1 MVTISVDSTLA
12 HQSFGVLL
20 DGVDLTLDVRWNA
33 RAGAWILAV
42 SDADGVILAGRRI
55 TSGASLFGR
64 VVSSRLPGGDLMA
77 VDTSG
82 DDTDPGAGELGQ
94 RVELVYLTAADVA
107 AIDAEIAS

>member
-1 MVTISVDSTLA
+1 MVTIPVDSTLA
-12 HQSFGVLL
+12 HQFFSVLL

-33 RAGAWILAV
+33 RAGAWMLAV

-55 TSGASLFGR
+55 TAGGSLFGR

-94 RVELVYLTAADVA
+94 RVELVYLTAADIA
-107 AIDAEIAS
+107 AIDAEIAG